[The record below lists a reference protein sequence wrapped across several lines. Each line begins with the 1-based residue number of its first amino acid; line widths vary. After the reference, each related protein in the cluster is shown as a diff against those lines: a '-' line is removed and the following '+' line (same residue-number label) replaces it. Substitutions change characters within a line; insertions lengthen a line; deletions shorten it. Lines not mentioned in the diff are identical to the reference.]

1 MLRCVLCLCLG
12 VFINHSVMGPCCYL
26 CLYMSEKNFPP
37 PTTPLIIWRDG
48 GGNNF
53 LYYIEPCRP
62 NVVNTAERTV
72 TRNCI
77 TFATISFLFI
87 SAVCVVLWFDFFSFP
102 LAAPVPMAARGLWG
116 RPFPLCQPVF
126 RLVSAIT
133 PRLPHQQRSW
143 RSLPPSRR

>member
-1 MLRCVLCLCLG
+1 MAWLV
-12 VFINHSVMGPCCYL
+12 
-26 CLYMSEKNFPP
+26 
-37 PTTPLIIWRDG
+37 G
-48 GGNNF
+48 GGIV
-53 LYYIEPCRP
+53 LYYIVPCRP

-87 SAVCVVLWFDFFSFP
+87 SVVCFVLWFIIIYPS
-102 LAAPVPMAARGLWG
+102 LMAAPVPSPAPSGRPFPCASLFSGWCQQSPYS

-133 PRLPHQQRSW
+133 PR
-143 RSLPPSRR
+143 

>member
-1 MLRCVLCLCLG
+1 MSMPGCVLCLCLG
-12 VFINHSVMGPCCYL
+12 VFYVYALSVIIYHSVMGPCCYL

-53 LYYIEPCRP
+53 FYYIVPCRP

-87 SAVCVVLWFDFFSFP
+87 SVVCVVFYGLFFSLP
-102 LAAPVPMAARGLWG
+102 YG
-116 RPFPLCQPVF
+116 RPGLHQLFPCA
-126 RLVSAIT
+126 RLVTAWC
-133 PRLPHQQRSW
+133 QQS
-143 RSLPPSRR
+143 PYSRPAP